1 MPVDTDGDLDELS
14 AVLVPH
20 VDAVLAGVIGSDLV
34 DDEAGKLAA
43 VKRDLGVL
51 GGGDFLLILEPGD
64 LGGRL
69 APHGAGQAQRL
80 QRVESQVNNRIQFK
94 VDIKVRNPSL
104 SPRQTRSVWL
114 VLNLWI
120 GPPKGVVRLI
130 LGFAR
135 WVRG

>member
-51 GGGDFLLILEPGD
+51 SGGDFLLILEPGD

-80 QRVESQVNNRIQFK
+80 QRVESQVNNRIH
-94 VDIKVRNPSL
+94 
-104 SPRQTRSVWL
+104 
-114 VLNLWI
+114 
-120 GPPKGVVRLI
+120 
-130 LGFAR
+130 
-135 WVRG
+135 